1 MGIINEVRQKV
12 KDAMEQYSET
22 KKRFND
28 EIVRIEDEITKH
40 NEIIKETRKVL
51 ELKVMEL
58 EDTTAE
64 ERKIEEATVV
74 IKRLTERLELVKRGK
89 RQALA
94 SIVPAV
100 KSYLNDKREA
110 VKDEI
115 EAQRDVINR
124 KRAELLKEIQVL
136 FAIDAK
142 AIKLYA
148 ELNAIA
154 EENGERVPY
163 GNGSF
168 LEGRIHITD
177 NWAYSGKD
185 SFAAESVT
193 VPYWMVQDA
202 KKGIIPQPL
211 RKYFG

>member
-1 MGIINEVRQKV
+1 
-12 KDAMEQYSET
+12 
-22 KKRFND
+22 
-28 EIVRIEDEITKH
+28 
-40 NEIIKETRKVL
+40 
-51 ELKVMEL
+51 MEL

-64 ERKIEEATVV
+64 ERQIEEAATI

-94 SIVPAV
+94 SIVPSV
-100 KSYLNDKREA
+100 KSYLHTKREA

-124 KRAELLKEIQVL
+124 KRAELLKEIKNL
-136 FAIDAK
+136 YAIDAK
-142 AIKLYA
+142 AKKLFA

-168 LEGRIHITD
+168 VEGHIRVSDDWT
-177 NWAYSGKD
+177 YSGKD

-193 VPYWMVQDA
+193 VPYWMVHDA
-202 KKGIIPQPL
+202 KNGIIPQPL
-211 RKYFG
+211 RKYFE